1 MKAIERAT
9 RQPVAPLTLPTIKTI
24 NDFRIA
30 KFKDQISDTLAEGG
44 LEVFR
49 SLIEEYEAEKNVPA
63 VEIAAALAK
72 LARGEVPLLLE
83 KQNRDAKPAPTWQD
97 ERPARPARSDFA
109 NRSDFRSEAPS
120 SFGKKER
127 VARAPDPGM
136 TTYRIAVGHQ
146 HGVKPGNIVGAIANE
161 GGVDSKNIGRIEI
174 YDDYSVLD
182 MPSTMSSETLE
193 LLQGTIVAGQRLRIM
208 REGAGGASG
217 APAAAPAA
225 APKKKYEASGAKESG
240 SPMNLEKF
248 STPIEGDEPA
258 AAPKKKKGV
267 KEEFAMETYRIEV
280 GSEHGVK
287 PANIVG
293 AIANEAGLEARH
305 IGRID
310 IFDNYT
316 VLDLPERMP
325 KELLEHLKTVWV
337 AGKQLNISP
346 SSHGG
351 KPPSKPGLAKATFGE
366 RKTGGDRRF
375 ADKGGDKKPH
385 RKGPK

>member
-1 MKAIERAT
+1 M
-9 RQPVAPLTLPTIKTI
+9 
-24 NDFRIA
+24 
-30 KFKDQISDTLAEGG
+30 
-44 LEVFR
+44 
-49 SLIEEYEAEKNVPA
+49 
-63 VEIAAALAK
+63 
-72 LARGEVPLLLE
+72 PLLLE
-83 KQNRDAKPAPTWQD
+83 KQNRDAKPAATWE
-97 ERPARPARSDFA
+97 ERPARPARSDFVP
-109 NRSDFRSEAPS
+109 RSDFRSDAPS

-136 TTYRIAVGHQ
+136 ATYRIAVGHQ

-182 MPSTMSSETLE
+182 MPASMSSDTLE

-208 REGAGGASG
+208 REGAGGA
-217 APAAAPAA
+217 PAAAPAA
-225 APKKKYEASGAKESG
+225 APKKKYEASGAKDVG

-248 STPIEGDEPA
+248 SRPIEDEEPA
-258 AAPKKKKGV
+258 PAPKKKKGV

-325 KELLEHLKTVWV
+325 KELLEHLKGVWV

-346 SSHGG
+346 SAHGS

-375 ADKGGDKKPH
+375 ADKGADKKPH
-385 RKGPK
+385 RKGTK